1 MSAELA
7 APSRWM
13 RKLHAWPWLET
24 AQTLARR
31 FREDRLAITA
41 ASLTFTTL
49 ISLVP
54 LVTVMLALFS
64 AFPMFATMQE
74 LLQKYFLQ
82 TLLPDTARPLLGF
95 ITQFSNRASRL
106 GVVGLVALV
115 VSAIAMMLTID
126 RALNA
131 VWRVK
136 RPRPVSARVLL
147 YWAAVTLGPLVVGVS
162 LTATSYAV
170 SASRGLIGEMPRGFG
185 ALVGTMEFLIEALGV
200 AALFHYVPN
209 TRVRWRHAL
218 IGGLFVAVC
227 LTGGKRALSYYLGA
241 VPTYSVIYGAFA
253 TVPIFLVWIFLGWVI
268 VLFGAVI
275 AAYAPLLG
283 RKMRRWSE
291 APGAAF
297 HLALVL
303 LGQLAAA
310 RDRGQG
316 GMSADGLARELG
328 IDPLQTEST
337 LEALVDLDWVG
348 RLSAARSPRY
358 VLLCD
363 LAATSAEPLVSRLL
377 LDPAPDLGPVW
388 AHAGFERMTLADI
401 VPAPQ

>member
-1 MSAELA
+1 MSTEPA
-7 APSRWM
+7 APSRWLQ
-13 RKLHAWPWLET
+13 RLQAWPWLET
-24 AQTLARR
+24 VQTLVRR
-31 FREDRLAITA
+31 FREDRLALTA

-95 ITQFSNRASRL
+95 IAQFSSRASRL
-106 GVVGLVALV
+106 GIVGLVALV
-115 VSAIAMMLTID
+115 ISAIAMMLTID

-136 RPRPVSARVLL
+136 RPRSLSARVLL

-170 SASRGLIGEMPRGFG
+170 SASRGLVGDLPRGFG
-185 ALVGTMEFLIEALGV
+185 AVVGCVEFLIEALGV
-200 AALFHYVPN
+200 AALFRYVPN

-218 IGGLFVAVC
+218 LGGLFVAVC
-227 LTGGKRALSYYLGA
+227 LTGGKYALSYYLGV

-268 VLFGAVI
+268 VLVGAVI

-303 LGQLAAA
+303 LGELAAA
-310 RDRGQG
+310 RGRREG
-316 GMSADGLARELG
+316 GMSADTLARVLG
-328 IDPLQTEST
+328 IDPLQTEPV
-337 LEALVDLDWVG
+337 LDALVRLDWVG
-348 RLSAARSPRY
+348 RLSEARSPRY
-358 VLLCD
+358 VLLCN
-363 LAATSAEPLVSRLL
+363 LAETPAEPLVSRLL
-377 LDPAPDLGPVW
+377 LDPAPDLAPLW
-388 AHAGFERMTLADI
+388 QRAGFARMVLADI
-401 VPAPQ
+401 VPASP